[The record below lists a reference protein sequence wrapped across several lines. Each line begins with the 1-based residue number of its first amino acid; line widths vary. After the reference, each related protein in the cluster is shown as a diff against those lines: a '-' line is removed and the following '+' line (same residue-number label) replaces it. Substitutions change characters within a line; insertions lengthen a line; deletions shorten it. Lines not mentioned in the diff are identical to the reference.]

1 MFRYVLGDPSGNYFI
16 QCVAARPTAVHTTYV
31 NCDGE
36 LVIQPRGDQPLALFP
51 GYLYLKSE
59 FLPLAPGRSRW
70 QESCPVPRGVI
81 QGFCNTGS
89 VASLEHVL
97 CWC

>member
-16 QCVAARPTAVHTTYV
+16 QCVAAHPAAVHTTYV

-36 LVIQPRGDQPLALFP
+36 LVIQPGGDQPLALFP
-51 GYLYLKSE
+51 GYPYLKSE
-59 FLPLAPGRSRW
+59 FLPLAPGRSLA
-70 QESCPVPRGVI
+70 QCPWGVI
-81 QGFCNTGS
+81 QRFCNMGN
-89 VASLEHVL
+89 VASLAHVL